1 MDGLNLQAKAAAR
14 DARFL
19 TGAERIAQAD
29 VMAETASPA
38 AVLSVK
44 PLLLDIKPPP
54 SPLLAQPTGPRN
66 LRDAIGPSK
75 GRMTQEEHMRRL
87 DYILRNVPQSMFP
100 STCVLRD
107 AFEGQRGIIVGGGPS
122 LAETYPDVRW
132 HAATN
137 RDGVKIA
144 AVNKSPD
151 WMINGERDGKRWK
164 RIPLVPDYGVMLDP
178 APYVVDYQTPHPDV
192 TYLLA
197 TTLDSR
203 VFAKFLKAHAQAMV
217 WIPIFDGSEIDV
229 HAERYKTDH
238 IDRHFISGGSTVG
251 LRTINLLA
259 AFGLNP
265 IDLHGFDSCYAPR
278 SKTLYAYDKPLI
290 INSITDYIIRSN
302 FGARDRLH
310 VRSNAMMAKQA
321 MEFADMIE
329 RLRSLVIDGKMR
341 PLRLRVHGDGA
352 IPWIAWKASQEM
364 PDVIEHATPAKMA
377 AKYGDCAFWDYAED
391 CPAAPELVE
400 KAA

>member
-1 MDGLNLQAKAAAR
+1 MDGVTDTSTSGNGMASGADIDAAFARMQAKV
-14 DARFL
+14 DARN
-19 TGAERIAQAD
+19 A
-29 VMAETASPA
+29 
-38 AVLSVK
+38 
-44 PLLLDIKPPP
+44 
-54 SPLLAQPTGPRN
+54 LAQVKAPDILLRQPVAAQRT

-75 GRMTQEEHMRRL
+75 GRMSQDEHMRRL

-107 AFEGQRGIIVGGGPS
+107 QFIGQRGIIVGGGPS
-122 LAETYPDVRW
+122 LRDTYSDVRW

-144 AVNKSPD
+144 AVNKSHD
-151 WMINGERDGKRWK
+151 WMIQGERSGNGWA
-164 RIPLVPDYGVMLDP
+164 RIPLIPDYGVMLDP
-178 APYVVDYQTPHPDV
+178 APFVLDYQTPHKDV

-229 HAERYKTDH
+229 HAERYKADH

-290 INSITDYIIRSN
+290 VNALTDYVIRSN
-302 FGARDRLH
+302 FGARHRMR
-310 VRSNAMMAKQA
+310 VQSNAMMAKQV

-329 RLRSLVIDGKMR
+329 RLPSLVVDGKMR
-341 PLRLRVHGDGA
+341 PLKLRVHGDGA
-352 IPWIAWKASQEM
+352 IPWIAWKASAEM
-364 PDVIEHATPAKMA
+364 PDVIEHASPDKMA
-377 AKYGDCAFWDYAED
+377 AKYGDCAFWDYVED
-391 CPAAPELVE
+391 CPASGELLE